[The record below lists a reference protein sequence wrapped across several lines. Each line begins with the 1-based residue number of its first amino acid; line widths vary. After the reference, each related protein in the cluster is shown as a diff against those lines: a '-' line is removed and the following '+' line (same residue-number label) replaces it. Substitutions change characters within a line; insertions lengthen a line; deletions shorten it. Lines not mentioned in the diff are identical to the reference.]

1 MDMSMLQMGQDMPGG
16 FFIYKADENEEIVF
30 VNEVVFD
37 IFGCSNAEEFKE
49 LTGNTFRGMVYP
61 GDYES
66 IEESISKQ
74 ITDNKHRLDYVE
86 YRIRRMDGKIRWV
99 EDYGRL
105 IHTEEFGDVYY
116 VIIRDMTELYEAREE
131 KMKIEMKLSREKHRN
146 EVKSAFLFNI
156 SHDIRTPMNAIKGFT
171 ELAIEHIDDKEL
183 LKDYLL
189 KVDESNDQLLQLID
203 DLLEMSRLDY
213 GRIDIKNEKCNIKD
227 AITQTVDMFVGA
239 IEKKNI
245 DLVLNLDITDVCV
258 LVDEHRFKRIMGNL
272 LSNAVK
278 FTQDGGC
285 IKVDAIQKNMSDSG
299 YVRYEFTVEDNGIG
313 MDEEFTHRLYD
324 AFERESTSTQSGY
337 LGTGLGLTIA
347 KRLLDVMGGSISVR
361 SEKGKGSKFTVGL
374 PLKLA
379 DEEAVKKLKNDHE
392 DVLFK
397 PDSYSNPD
405 HPYRIL
411 LVEDVEI
418 NRLLAEHVLKEAGF
432 IIDSVPDGSDAVE
445 NVKNTP
451 VWYYDL
457 VLMDIQMPVMNG
469 YEAARTIRAM
479 GREDTEIIPIVALS
493 ANARE
498 EDKRMSMESGMNF
511 HIAKPFDIAN
521 LIGTITDFIKETE
534 DERRE

>member
-37 IFGCSNAEEFKE
+37 IFGCSNEEEFRQ

-61 GDYES
+61 EDYES
-66 IEESISKQ
+66 IEESINKQ
-74 ITDNKHRLDYVE
+74 ITDNKHRLDFVE
-86 YRIRRMDGKIRWV
+86 YRIKRLDRNIRWV

-105 IHTEEFGDVYY
+105 INTEEFGDVYY

-131 KMKIEMKLSREKHRN
+131 KLRIEMELSHEKHRN
-146 EVKSAFLFNI
+146 EAKSAFLFNI

-183 LKDYLL
+183 LKDYLS
-189 KVDESNDQLLQLID
+189 KVNESNDQLLQLID

-227 AITQTVDMFVGA
+227 AITQTVDLFEGTIA
-239 IEKKNI
+239 SKKIDIEL
-245 DLVLNLDITDVCV
+245 DLDISDTCV
-258 LVDEHRFKRIMGNL
+258 FLDEHRFKRIMGNL
-272 LSNAVK
+272 ISNAVK
-278 FTQDGGC
+278 FTHEGGN
-285 IKVDAIQKNMSDSG
+285 IKIGAIQRNISDSG

-324 AFERESTSTQSGY
+324 AFEREETSTKSGY
-337 LGTGLGLTIA
+337 IGTGLGLTIA

-361 SEKGKGSKFTVGL
+361 SKKGEGTTFTVGL

-379 DEEAVKKLKNDHE
+379 DEEAVKKYKNE
-392 DVLFK
+392 NLLCSSVTNN
-397 PDSYSNPD
+397 NPD
-405 HPYRIL
+405 HSYRIL

-432 IIDSVPDGSDAVE
+432 MIDSVPDGSDAVE
-445 NVKNTP
+445 TVRKSP
-451 VWYYDL
+451 AWYYDL
-457 VLMDIQMPVMNG
+457 ILMDIQMPVMNG

-479 GREDTEIIPIVALS
+479 GREDSELIPIVALS

-498 EDKRMSMESGMNF
+498 EDKRMSMESGMNS
-511 HIAKPFDIAN
+511 HIAKSFDIAH
-521 LIGTITDFIKETE
+521 LIGTITDFIKETSG
-534 DERRE
+534 ERKD